1 MVFPLLCFT
10 LIGLGIL
17 MYGSREARA
26 KNKQART
33 LIIIGLVVSILSL
46 GLFIFSLWVF
56 ASGM

>member
-10 LIGLGIL
+10 LIGLAIL
-17 MYGSREARA
+17 LFGSREARH

-33 LIIIGLVVSILSL
+33 IITIGLIITVVSL